1 MKASKVSGREVAL
14 VKVVFVCTGNI
25 CRSPTAE
32 AVFRH
37 MVREAGLAKRIGVDS
52 AGTHDFHIGEPP
64 DPRSQQHAARRGYDL
79 SDQRA
84 RQIAAADFAEFDLL
98 LAMDRGH
105 LRLLQRAAPA
115 HSRERIRLFM
125 EFAPSFKLA
134 DVPDPYYGAAGGFE
148 AVLDMIEEG
157 SRNLLETIV
166 RERFG
171 S

>member
-1 MKASKVSGREVAL
+1 M
-14 VKVVFVCTGNI
+14 
-25 CRSPTAE
+25 
-32 AVFRH
+32 
-37 MVREAGLAKRIGVDS
+37 
-52 AGTHDFHIGEPP
+52 
-64 DPRSQQHAARRGYDL
+64 RG
-79 SDQRA
+79 S
-84 RQIAAADFAEFDLL
+84 EFDLRVSTVPTMHGES
-98 LAMDRGH
+98 AV

-157 SRNLLETIV
+157 ARNLLETIV